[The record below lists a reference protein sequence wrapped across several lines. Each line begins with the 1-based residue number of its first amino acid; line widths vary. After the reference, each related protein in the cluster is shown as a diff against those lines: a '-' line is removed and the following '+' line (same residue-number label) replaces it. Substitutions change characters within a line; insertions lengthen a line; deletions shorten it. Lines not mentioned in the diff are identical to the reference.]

1 MVAPGWFH
9 NGEARLYEAAR
20 LKAEDDLDWMYSV
33 APTLLDLGANPMD
46 PDAGGGKGWEYTD
59 RQIAAAER
67 ARPIRRALVLLSGR
81 DQTVI
86 RLRFEPCGYRG
97 PAAVD
102 YLMAYGP
109 KLAAIVRH
117 FRPEGTKTERRLRA
131 ECWVAEAVR
140 AYVEASMTRGVA
152 A

>member
-1 MVAPGWFH
+1 MYDMT
-9 NGEARLYEAAR
+9 RLR
-20 LKAEDDLDWMYSV
+20 AEDDLDWMYSV

-67 ARPIRRALVLLSGR
+67 ARPIRRALMLLSNR
-81 DQTVI
+81 EQLVI
-86 RLRFEPCGYRG
+86 RLRFEPCAYSG

-109 KLAAIVRH
+109 KLAAVVRR
-117 FRPEGTKTERRLRA
+117 FRPEGGKAERRLRA
-131 ECWVAEAVR
+131 ECWVAEAVA
-140 AYVEASMTRGVA
+140 AYVA
-152 A
+152 ATMARAA